1 MDCSLPGSSVHRIF
15 QARILEWIAISSSRR
30 SSLPRNWTQVSWI
43 AGRFFTDWAMRE
55 AIWVD
60 RKKHSLMILILELTN
75 PQRSWEGS
83 LEFLY
88 QDHFPILN
96 ILEGVNDVLQ
106 WCVCYSKWTN
116 TEALSLR
123 EVHCSDFLGFYQLP
137 CSRIQHY
144 MESCYLL
151 RLLCTRTVSRAQE
164 SFLNTESELFLSV
177 LINYIY
183 LGSFICRGRTDW
195 REMGRGD
202 EFIFSL
208 WISPID

>member
-1 MDCSLPGSSVHRIF
+1 MDCSPPGSFVHRIF

-96 ILEGVNDVLQ
+96 ILEGVNYNDVFVTVNEPIPKHCPYVKFTVLISL
-106 WCVCYSKWTN
+106 VFTN
-116 TEALSLR
+116 CPAPGSNITWSHVIFWGSSALGQ
-123 EVHCSDFLGFYQLP
+123 FLGP
-137 CSRIQHY
+137 KNHS
-144 MESCYLL
+144 
-151 RLLCTRTVSRAQE
+151 
-164 SFLNTESELFLSV
+164 
-177 LINYIY
+177 
-183 LGSFICRGRTDW
+183 
-195 REMGRGD
+195 
-202 EFIFSL
+202 
-208 WISPID
+208 